1 MKHNNRAFCKME
13 ETKRN
18 INVIKDMECHC
29 EDADANSKT
38 LTALLHQELME
49 MRLMASKCPRYKD
62 TRKITQLI
70 DNIEQALL
78 DN

>member
-1 MKHNNRAFCKME
+1 
-13 ETKRN
+13 
-18 INVIKDMECHC
+18 MECHC

-49 MRLMASKCPRYKD
+49 MRLMASKCPHYKD